1 MRKTKTAIHQA
12 YFKERRRIQSAIRRL
27 SKRGYFQDSQVLPSI
42 PKKVTKASVSRL
54 KKLTIDV
61 IYKKSRKVDFETG
74 ELMSGVR
81 GRDLER
87 AERSRKAA
95 RTRALKKE
103 AAELETISLPDLTPT
118 RIEEAM
124 ANTIISNFRYLIS
137 GFNERAQKI
146 VYTALDRLIQENGLI
161 STSQALEAAANAGN
175 IWDYRIAYDESLLYN
190 FIDTLVNFL
199 PDQGQLYRDEFM
211 EALEEEE
218 VWEEF

>member
-1 MRKTKTAIHQA
+1 MRKTKTAVHQA

-27 SKRGYFQDSQVLPSI
+27 SKRGYFQDTQVLPSI

-54 KKLTIDV
+54 KKLTIDE

-74 ELMSGVR
+74 ELMYGVR

-103 AAELETISLPDLTPT
+103 AAELEPISLPELTPT
-118 RIEEAM
+118 QIEEGM
-124 ANTIISNFRYLIS
+124 AHTIISNFRYLIS

-146 VYTALDRLIQENGLI
+146 VYMALDRLIQDNGVI
-161 STSQALEAAANAGN
+161 ATAQALEASANAGN
-175 IWDYRIAYDESLLYN
+175 IWNYRIAYDESLLYN